1 MLRKFMM
8 LGIAIALIAPFAHAR
23 QRRNMH
29 ELYRHYGLVQT
40 PLTPDQQRLIQ
51 EAIAREKIIVT
62 QVEKSTPVVQTY
74 IQDMRPSRKLY
85 QVPVHDQYMIGRVD
99 FSKAFSNEQYA
110 MRSQHHGFFSGSF
123 HFMSM
128 LTKAFHLENSPTGFM
143 AMMFIDPNEFNQ
155 QHYAFQF
162 VRQQFLG
169 TVRTSVF
176 DVFPREKG
184 PGRFLG
190 RIWVEQRH
198 GNIIRFNGTYT
209 NNPNED
215 TSHYFH
221 FDSWRMNVQ
230 PGVWVPASIYVQD
243 TLRNGADHAQSF
255 RGQTTYWG
263 YSLKL
268 PTTESDAE
276 SMQIEGAEDE
286 SSNTT
291 DVSPLQ
297 AERDWISQAE
307 QNVLDRLTQAGLLA
321 PPSKFDKIL
330 QTVTNNIIIS
340 DNLQTPGTIHCRVLL
355 TEPLESLAVANTIL
369 LSKGLIDVLPNE
381 QSLAA
386 VISFQLAQI
395 LMGHHIDTR
404 YAFNDRLLFPDASTF
419 QRISMNHSM
428 HDDQTA
434 AKRAMELFDH
444 SVYGSKKASVGLFLE
459 QLVARE
465 KALPA
470 LFTPRLGDS
479 LMAPNG
485 QPWLAGL
492 MQGAPKLNMDDLNQ
506 VAALPLNSQLKIDP
520 WDDKVY
526 QLHFAP
532 PVLLSARDKMPLEI
546 TPVYFK
552 LERYQAPTAPV
563 STGSAA
569 APAGQGSPA
578 PAGGAQSS
586 ANGQGQA
593 SPQ

>member
-1 MLRKFMM
+1 M
-8 LGIAIALIAPFAHAR
+8 
-23 QRRNMH
+23 
-29 ELYRHYGLVQT
+29 
-40 PLTPDQQRLIQ
+40 IQ
-51 EAIAREKIIVT
+51 
-62 QVEKSTPVVQTY
+62 P
-74 IQDMRPSRKLY
+74 
-85 QVPVHDQYMIGRVD
+85 
-99 FSKAFSNEQYA
+99 
-110 MRSQHHGFFSGSF
+110 
-123 HFMSM
+123 
-128 LTKAFHLENSPTGFM
+128 
-143 AMMFIDPNEFNQ
+143 
-155 QHYAFQF
+155 
-162 VRQQFLG
+162 
-169 TVRTSVF
+169 
-176 DVFPREKG
+176 
-184 PGRFLG
+184 
-190 RIWVEQRH
+190 
-198 GNIIRFNGTYT
+198 
-209 NNPNED
+209 
-215 TSHYFH
+215 
-221 FDSWRMNVQ
+221 
-230 PGVWVPASIYVQD
+230 
-243 TLRNGADHAQSF
+243 
-255 RGQTTYWG
+255 
-263 YSLKL
+263 
-268 PTTESDAE
+268 
-276 SMQIEGAEDE
+276 
-286 SSNTT
+286 
-291 DVSPLQ
+291 
-297 AERDWISQAE
+297 
-307 QNVLDRLTQAGLLA
+307 

-355 TEPLESLAVANTIL
+355 TEPLESLAVGNTIL

-563 STGSAA
+563 STGPAA